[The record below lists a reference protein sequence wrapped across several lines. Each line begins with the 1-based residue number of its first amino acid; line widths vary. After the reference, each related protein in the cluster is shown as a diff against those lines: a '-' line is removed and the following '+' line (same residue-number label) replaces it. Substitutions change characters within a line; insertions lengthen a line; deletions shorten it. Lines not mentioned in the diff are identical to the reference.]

1 MTHLID
7 KLRKLFASKGTERVD
22 KRNRMNQPS
31 KPQQGDAMTQLN
43 EQNIVRLMQL
53 VEQTEEGH
61 YSCAEAFDLLDEY
74 VELVASNQEAALL
87 MPIVKRH
94 IDHCP
99 GCRDKYEI
107 LLNILQAS
115 A

>member
-1 MTHLID
+1 MTNLID
-7 KLRKLFASKGTERVD
+7 KLRKLFGLKGTEQVEG
-22 KRNRMNQPS
+22 MNQS
-31 KPQQGDAMTQLN
+31 LETPQPDGNMVRLDEASL
-43 EQNIVRLMQL
+43 IRLMQL

-61 YSCAEAFDLLDEY
+61 YSCAETFDLLDEY

-94 IDHCP
+94 IDLCP

-107 LLNILQAS
+107 LLNILQAD